1 MAGGPQATKGRG
13 EGMDPTLRRDIEELH
28 EASFAWALACCA
40 WRREEAE
47 DVLQTAYLKV
57 LDGRARFEGRATVKT
72 WLFAIIRNTAAD
84 RRRRSW
90 LATLGIER
98 LRQRRTEPET
108 APRDGDEER
117 RGRVREALAGLATRQ
132 REVLDLVFFHDLTI
146 EEAARVMGVSLGS
159 ARVHY
164 ERGKKRLAE
173 RLGAGERG
181 R

>member
-1 MAGGPQATKGRG
+1 MAGGPRTTKERG

-40 WRREEAE
+40 FRREEAQ

-57 LDGRARFEGRATVKT
+57 LDGRARFDGRAAVKT
-72 WLFAIIRNTAAD
+72 WLFAVIRNTAAD
-84 RRRRSW
+84 RRRQSW

-98 LRQRRTEPET
+98 LWQRRVEPPTTTATE
-108 APRDGDEER
+108 ARDDGDE
-117 RGRVREALAGLATRQ
+117 RGRRVRAALAGLAARQ

-173 RLGAGERG
+173 RLR
-181 R
+181 